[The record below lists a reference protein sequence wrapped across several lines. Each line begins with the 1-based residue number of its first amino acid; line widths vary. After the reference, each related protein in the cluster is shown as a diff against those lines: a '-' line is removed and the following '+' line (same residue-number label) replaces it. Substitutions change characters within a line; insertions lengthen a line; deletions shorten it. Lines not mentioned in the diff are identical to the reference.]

1 MDQIPVEQLKGVGPR
16 IAERLQRLGILTLQD
31 LLFHLPLRYQ
41 DRTRLRPLADLVVH
55 EEVLVEGEVVDAQ
68 IAQGRRRSLKIR
80 IEDGRGALLLRFFY
94 FSRAQVEAMRPGQ
107 RLRCF
112 GEVRQGPQMLEMVHP
127 ELQSLEPPAGQMD
140 GPSTSLESGSASSAA
155 VDLTTGTEA
164 ESTTGS
170 APGSALA
177 QDAASAADRAPSAE
191 TRSVTA
197 EQAGALADQ
206 SSDGRLTPIYPATE
220 GLQQTS
226 LRALTEQAL
235 DRLQRDPGALK
246 DWIPVSLTAPLQLPA
261 LADALFLLHRP
272 PADAGAEL
280 TTALLERSHPAFQ
293 RLAFDEMLAHQLA
306 LRRLRRAR
314 GAQRAPVLQGDRSLR
329 DQLRARLPFQLTGAQ
344 QRVVDEIAEDL
355 EQPRPMM
362 RLLLGD
368 VGSGKTVVAAMAAL
382 QVLEAGH
389 QVALMAPTELLSEQH
404 LQSLQQWLAPLRIEL
419 AWLSGRHSGG
429 ERALILERIADGQAR
444 VVVGTHALFQAEV
457 RFAELGLVI
466 IDEQHRFGV
475 HQRLSLREKGERDG
489 AIPHQLIMTATPIP
503 RSLAMSVYGDL
514 DLSEID
520 ELPSGRKPIKT
531 VALPDNRRDEVIERL
546 RVGCR
551 EGRQAYWVCTLVEE
565 SDALQAQA
573 AEDAAADLRERL
585 PELRIGLVHG
595 RIKAQE
601 RAPVM
606 AAFKAGELDLLVAT
620 TVIEVGV
627 DVPNAGL
634 MIIENPERLGLAQLH
649 QLRGRVGRS
658 SIDSVCLLMYH
669 PPLTRAARERLDILR
684 REASGFR
691 IAEADLRMRGAGEV
705 LGTRQA
711 GAIQFRLAD
720 PMRDTALALAV
731 RHAADRLLRDWP
743 EHVEP
748 LIRRWLGRRDDYGH
762 V

>member
-16 IAERLQRLGILTLQD
+16 ISERLQRLGILTLQD
-31 LLFHLPLRYQ
+31 LLLHLPLRYQ
-41 DRTRLRPLADLVVH
+41 DRTRLRPLADLVVN

-94 FSRAQVEAMRPGQ
+94 FTRAQVEAMRPGQ

-127 ELQSLEPPAGQMD
+127 ELQSLERVADRVNGLAT
-140 GPSTSLESGSASSAA
+140 GPESGLASGSAIDLATDLATGPEAGRAIGLAA
-155 VDLTTGTEA
+155 AREAAQATGREA
-164 ESTTGS
+164 GPATSQLAA
-170 APGSALA
+170 AP
-177 QDAASAADRAPSAE
+177 ADPKS
-191 TRSVTA
+191 
-197 EQAGALADQ
+197 G
-206 SSDGRLTPIYPATE
+206 GRLTPIYPATE

-226 LRALTEQAL
+226 LRALTDQAL
-235 DRLQRDPGALK
+235 DWLQCDPSALK
-246 DWIPVSLTAPLQLPA
+246 DWIPASLTSPLQLPA

-272 PADAGAEL
+272 PADAGPEL
-280 TTALLERSHPAFQ
+280 TTALLERSHPAFL

-314 GAQRAPVLQGDRSLR
+314 GAQRAPVLKGDGTLR
-329 DQLRARLPFQLTGAQ
+329 ERLCVQLPFLLTGAQ
-344 QRVVDEIAEDL
+344 QRVVDEIAADL

-382 QVLEAGH
+382 QVIEAGQ

-404 LQSLQQWLAPLRIEL
+404 LQSLQQWLEPLQIEL
-419 AWLSGRHSGG
+419 AWLSGRHSGS
-429 ERALILERIADGQAR
+429 ERALILGRIAAGQAR

-489 AIPHQLIMTATPIP
+489 CIPHQLIMTATPIP

-520 ELPSGRKPIKT
+520 ELPPGRRPITT
-531 VALPDNRRDEVIERL
+531 VAVPESRRDEVID
-546 RVGCR
+546 RVQAGCR
-551 EGRQAYWVCTLVEE
+551 DGRQAYWVCTLVEE

-573 AEDAAADLRERL
+573 AEDAAADLLERL
-585 PELRIGLVHG
+585 PALRIGLVHG

-627 DVPNAGL
+627 DVPNASL

-649 QLRGRVGRS
+649 QLRGRVGRGT
-658 SIDSVCLLMYH
+658 IDSVCLLMYH

-684 REASGFR
+684 HESSGFR

-711 GAIQFRLAD
+711 GAIKFRLAD
-720 PMRDTALALAV
+720 PMRDSALALAA
-731 RHAADRLLRDWP
+731 RHAADRLLTDWP

-748 LIRRWLGRRDDYGH
+748 LIRRWLGSRDDYGQ

>member
-1 MDQIPVEQLKGVGPR
+1 MADLNAGLDQTPVERLKGVGPR
-16 IAERLQRLGILTLQD
+16 ISERLQRLGILTLQD

-41 DRTRLRPLADLVVH
+41 DRTRLRSLAELVVN

-68 IAQGRRRSLKIR
+68 IAHGRRRSLKIR
-80 IEDGRGALLLRFFY
+80 IDDGRGALLLRFFY
-94 FSRAQVEAMRPGQ
+94 FSRAQVEAMRPGR

-127 ELQSLEPPAGQMD
+127 ELQVLEGVAELAMGLAVDWTTDATTGRETGSEVAPEDNAVA
-140 GPSTSLESGSASSAA
+140 GSATSPETSP
-155 VDLTTGTEA
+155 DTEA
-164 ESTTGS
+164 G
-170 APGSALA
+170 AVA
-177 QDAASAADRAPSAE
+177 DAAS
-191 TRSVTA
+191 
-197 EQAGALADQ
+197 QQ
-206 SSDGRLTPIYPATE
+206 RLTPIYPATE
-220 GLQQTS
+220 GLQQAS
-226 LRALTEQAL
+226 LRALTDQAL
-235 DRLQRDPGALK
+235 EWLRRDPDALQ
-246 DWIPVSLTAPLQLPA
+246 DWIPASLTAPLKLPA
-261 LADALFLLHRP
+261 LVDALFLLHRP

-280 TTALLERSHPAFQ
+280 TDALLERSHPAFL

-314 GAQRAPVLQGDRSLR
+314 SAQRAPVLSGDGRLR
-329 DQLRARLPFQLTGAQ
+329 ERLRARLPFALTGAQ
-344 QRVVDEIAEDL
+344 QRVIAEIGADM
-355 EQPRPMM
+355 EQSRPMM

-368 VGSGKTVVAAMAAL
+368 VGSGKTVVAALAAL
-382 QVLEAGH
+382 QVIEAGH

-404 LQSLQQWLAPLRIEL
+404 LQSLQLWLTPLDIEL
-419 AWLSGRHSGG
+419 AWLSGRHAGS
-429 ERALILERIADGQAR
+429 ERAAILERIAAGQAR

-475 HQRLSLREKGERDG
+475 HQRLSLREKGEREG
-489 AIPHQLIMTATPIP
+489 RIPHQLIMTATPIP

-520 ELPSGRKPIKT
+520 ELPPGRQPITT
-531 VALPDNRRDEVIERL
+531 VALPETRREQVIER
-546 RVGCR
+546 VQASCR
-551 EGRQAYWVCTLVEE
+551 DGRQAYWVCTLVEE

-585 PELRIGLVHG
+585 PGLRIGLVHG

-627 DVPNAGL
+627 DVPNASL

-649 QLRGRVGRS
+649 QLRGRVGRGAIES
-658 SIDSVCLLMYH
+658 ACVLMYH
-669 PPLTRAARERLDILR
+669 PPLTHAARERIDILR

-720 PMRDTALALAV
+720 PMRDSTLINAA
-731 RHAADRLLRDWP
+731 RQAADRLLAHWP

-748 LIRRWLGRRDDYGH
+748 LIRRWLGRRDDYGQ

>member
-16 IAERLQRLGILTLQD
+16 ISERLQRLGILTLQD

-41 DRTRLRPLADLVVH
+41 DRTRLQPLADLVVN

-94 FSRAQVEAMRPGQ
+94 FTRAQVEAMRPGQ

-127 ELQSLEPPAGQMD
+127 ELQSLERVVDRVNG
-140 GPSTSLESGSASSAA
+140 LASCS
-155 VDLTTGTEA
+155 V
-164 ESTTGS
+164 TGS
-170 APGSALA
+170 EANSATGQLAAAPAN
-177 QDAASAADRAPSAE
+177 PE
-191 TRSVTA
+191 
-197 EQAGALADQ
+197 
-206 SSDGRLTPIYPATE
+206 SSGRLTPIYPATE
-220 GLQQTS
+220 GLQQIS
-226 LRALTEQAL
+226 LRALTDQAL
-235 DRLQRDPGALK
+235 DWLQRDPSALK
-246 DWIPVSLTAPLQLPA
+246 DWIPTSLTAPLQLPA
-261 LADALFLLHRP
+261 LVDALFLLHRP

-280 TTALLERSHPAFQ
+280 TTSLLDRSHPAFL

-314 GAQRAPVLQGDRSLR
+314 SAQLAPVLLGDMTLR
-329 DQLRARLPFQLTGAQ
+329 ERLRAQLPFQLTGAQ
-344 QRVVDEIAEDL
+344 QRVVDEIAADL
-355 EQPRPMM
+355 EQPQPMM

-368 VGSGKTVVAAMAAL
+368 VGSGKTLVAAMAAL
-382 QVLEAGH
+382 QVIEAGH

-404 LQSLQQWLAPLRIEL
+404 LQSLQQWLEPLQIEL
-419 AWLSGRHSGG
+419 AWLSGRHSGS
-429 ERALILERIADGQAR
+429 ERALILERIASGQAR
-444 VVVGTHALFQAEV
+444 FVIGTHALFQAEV

-475 HQRLSLREKGERDG
+475 HQRLSLREKGEREG
-489 AIPHQLIMTATPIP
+489 RIPHQLIMTATPIP

-520 ELPSGRKPIKT
+520 ELPPGRRPITT
-531 VALPDNRRDEVIERL
+531 VAVPDSRRDEVIER
-546 RVGCR
+546 VHAGCR
-551 EGRQAYWVCTLVEE
+551 AGRQAYWVCTLVEE

-585 PELRIGLVHG
+585 PALRIGLVHG

-606 AAFKAGELDLLVAT
+606 AAFKAGELDLLIAT

-627 DVPNAGL
+627 DVPNASL

-649 QLRGRVGRS
+649 QLRGRVGRGT
-658 SIDSVCLLMYH
+658 IDSVCLLMYH

-691 IAEADLRMRGAGEV
+691 IAEADLHMRGAGEV

-720 PMRDTALALAV
+720 PMRDSVLSLAA
-731 RHAADRLLRDWP
+731 RRAADRLLADWP

-748 LIRRWLGRRDDYGH
+748 LIRRWLGRRDDYGQ

>member
-16 IAERLQRLGILTLQD
+16 ISERLQRLGILTLQD

-41 DRTRLRPLADLVVH
+41 DRTRLRPLAELVVN

-68 IAQGRRRSLKIR
+68 IAQGRRRSSLKVR
-80 IEDGRGALLLRFFY
+80 IDDGRGALLLRFFY
-94 FSRAQVEAMRPGQ
+94 FTRAQIEAMRPGR

-127 ELQSLEPPAGQMD
+127 ELH
-140 GPSTSLESGSASSAA
+140 SLES
-155 VDLTTGTEA
+155 
-164 ESTTGS
+164 
-170 APGSALA
+170 
-177 QDAASAADRAPSAE
+177 AADSTPER
-191 TRSVTA
+191 
-197 EQAGALADQ
+197 
-206 SSDGRLTPIYPATE
+206 RLTPIYPATE
-220 GLQQTS
+220 GLQQAS
-226 LRALTEQAL
+226 LRALTDQAL
-235 DRLQRDPGALK
+235 AWLRRDPSALQ
-246 DWIPVSLTAPLQLPA
+246 DWIPATLTAPLRLPA
-261 LADALFLLHRP
+261 LVDALFLLHRP

-280 TTALLERSHPAFQ
+280 IDALLARSHPAFL

-314 GAQRAPVLQGDRSLR
+314 SAQRAPVLSGDGGLR
-329 DQLRARLPFQLTGAQ
+329 ERLRARLPFRLTGAQ
-344 QRVVDEIAEDL
+344 RRVIAEIAADMQ
-355 EQPRPMM
+355 QPRPMT

-368 VGSGKTVVAAMAAL
+368 VGSGKTVVAALAAL
-382 QVLEAGH
+382 QAIEAGH

-404 LQSLQQWLAPLRIEL
+404 LQSLQPWLAPLDIEL
-419 AWLSGRHSGG
+419 AWLSGRHAGS
-429 ERALILERIADGQAR
+429 ERAAILERIAAGQAR

-457 RFAELGLVI
+457 RFAGLGLVI

-489 AIPHQLIMTATPIP
+489 SIPHQLIMTATPIP
-503 RSLAMSVYGDL
+503 RSLAMAVYGDL

-520 ELPSGRKPIKT
+520 ELPPGRRPIAT
-531 VALPDNRRDEVIERL
+531 VALPETRRDQVIER
-546 RVGCR
+546 VQASCR
-551 EGRQAYWVCTLVEE
+551 AGRQAYWVCTLVEE

-573 AEDAAADLRERL
+573 AEDAAADLRTRL
-585 PELRIGLVHG
+585 PGLRIGLVHG

-627 DVPNAGL
+627 DVPNASL

-649 QLRGRVGRS
+649 QLRGRVGRGAIES
-658 SIDSVCLLMYH
+658 ACVLMYR
-669 PPLTRAARERLDILR
+669 PPLTRAARERLAILR

-711 GAIQFRLAD
+711 GAMQFRLAD
-720 PMRDTALALAV
+720 PMRDSALTSAA
-731 RHAADRLLRDWP
+731 RQAADQLLAHWP
-743 EHVEP
+743 DRVEP
-748 LIRRWLGRRDDYGH
+748 LIRRWLGSRDDYGQ

>member
-1 MDQIPVEQLKGVGPR
+1 MDQIPVERLKGVGPR
-16 IAERLQRLGILTLQD
+16 ISERLQRLGILTLQD

-41 DRTRLRPLADLVVH
+41 DRTRLRPLADLVVN

-94 FSRAQVEAMRPGQ
+94 FTRAQVEAMRPGQ

-112 GEVRQGPQMLEMVHP
+112 GEVRQGPRMLEMVHP
-127 ELQSLEPPAGQMD
+127 ELQSLETLVAPPAD
-140 GPSTSLESGSASSAA
+140 
-155 VDLTTGTEA
+155 
-164 ESTTGS
+164 
-170 APGSALA
+170 PGSEPKRVPEAKSKP
-177 QDAASAADRAPSAE
+177 D
-191 TRSVTA
+191 TA
-197 EQAGALADQ
+197 
-206 SSDGRLTPIYPATE
+206 GRLTPIYPATE
-220 GLQQTS
+220 GLQQAS
-226 LRALTEQAL
+226 LRGLTDQAL
-235 DRLQRDPGALK
+235 DWLRRDPNALK
-246 DWIPVSLTAPLQLPA
+246 DWIPASLTASLQLPA

-280 TTALLERSHPAFQ
+280 TSALLERSHPAFL

-314 GAQRAPVLQGDRSLR
+314 SARRSPVLSGDGSLR
-329 DQLRARLPFQLTGAQ
+329 DRLQAQLPFSLTGAQ
-344 QRVVDEIAEDL
+344 QRVIDEIAADL
-355 EQPRPMM
+355 VQPQPMM

-382 QVLEAGH
+382 QVIEAGY

-404 LQSLQQWLAPLRIEL
+404 LQSLRQWLAPLRIEL
-419 AWLSGRHSGG
+419 AWLSGRHSGS
-429 ERALILERIADGQAR
+429 ERSAILERIAAGQAR

-475 HQRLSLREKGERDG
+475 HQRLSLREKGEREG
-489 AIPHQLIMTATPIP
+489 RIPHQLIMTATPIP

-520 ELPSGRKPIKT
+520 ELPPGRKPIKT
-531 VALPDNRRDEVIERL
+531 VALPDARRDEVIER
-546 RVGCR
+546 VQAGCL

-585 PELRIGLVHG
+585 PGLRIGLVHG

-627 DVPNAGL
+627 DVPKASL

-649 QLRGRVGRS
+649 QLRGRVGRGT
-658 SIDSVCLLMYH
+658 IDSVCLLLYH

-684 REASGFR
+684 RESNGFR

-720 PMRDTALALAV
+720 PMRDSALSLAA
-731 RHAADRLLRDWP
+731 RRAADRLLADWP

-748 LIRRWLGRRDDYGH
+748 LIRRWLGSRDDYGQ

>member
-1 MDQIPVEQLKGVGPR
+1 LDQIPVEQIKGVGPR

-177 QDAASAADRAPSAE
+177 QDAAPAADRAPSAE
-191 TRSVTA
+191 TRSATA

-206 SSDGRLTPIYPATE
+206 PSGGRLTPIYPATE

-280 TTALLERSHPAFQ
+280 TSTLLERSHPAFQ

-520 ELPSGRKPIKT
+520 ELPPGRKPIKT

-627 DVPNAGL
+627 DVPNASL

-720 PMRDTALALAV
+720 PMRDTALALAA